1 MKQRCI
7 RIALIALITLT
18 MSSPVHG
25 DDEPH
30 DFLERMRQLITED
43 LRTRELEPS
52 KRREAIHAYNA
63 ALKEVV
69 PNLDIAN
76 ADQKKRELILEQFA
90 KYIKLCNLVPASER
104 RVREWKKHIKKGFH
118 YATAA
123 EPTFSMQETEKITD
137 HMERYLNRFSMLLW
151 RKLHQV
157 DEIAVSKSG
166 WLTIKKAYK
175 QMTSTNL
182 IIGGEGNKQKK
193 QWQKLTVENED
204 LSCEYVRLYIY
215 TQSMRSLCNR
225 VGTNERLFSNLFT
238 QALFVNHFNRKQKK
252 VLIKGNGIDRKIG
265 IQLDALTS
273 DKRFQWTMGVRW
285 QGYFQAIG
293 FAEKKV
299 GREVSKD
306 LKTERKW
313 MVFQKSK

>member
-1 MKQRCI
+1 
-7 RIALIALITLT
+7 
-18 MSSPVHG
+18 
-25 DDEPH
+25 
-30 DFLERMRQLITED
+30 
-43 LRTRELEPS
+43 
-52 KRREAIHAYNA
+52 
-63 ALKEVV
+63 
-69 PNLDIAN
+69 
-76 ADQKKRELILEQFA
+76 
-90 KYIKLCNLVPASER
+90 
-104 RVREWKKHIKKGFH
+104 
-118 YATAA
+118 
-123 EPTFSMQETEKITD
+123 
-137 HMERYLNRFSMLLW
+137 
-151 RKLHQV
+151 
-157 DEIAVSKSG
+157 
-166 WLTIKKAYK
+166 
-175 QMTSTNL
+175 
-182 IIGGEGNKQKK
+182 
-193 QWQKLTVENED
+193 
-204 LSCEYVRLYIY
+204 
-215 TQSMRSLCNR
+215 MRSLCNR